1 MATARDCPLCGGTMQ
16 LRETKSTTPIP
27 GVPTPTVQT
36 NREWICPECDY
47 FEEAGEEEN

>member
-1 MATARDCPLCGGTMQ
+1 MQ